1 MGEGFLFDIKA
12 IELADE
18 KAEFCGRLLAGAGAD
33 VLKIEPPEGSPT
45 RKIGPFVDDVPD
57 PERSLHFWHYNFGK
71 QSLAL
76 DVATPAGAERLK
88 ELAAGA
94 DVLLESH
101 PPGYLASL
109 GLGYDTLSTINP
121 RLVMASITP
130 FGQTGPWKDWKGA
143 DIVHLALGGVMMV
156 TGYDPTPE
164 GFYDTPPIA
173 PQMWH
178 ANHIVGSQTLDAILG
193 ALLYRERT
201 GRGQHIDAS
210 IHRAVSCNTGTDT
223 TAWVFGRQGVLRQTA
238 RYGSSRMVPETLATT
253 KDGRHI
259 LAFVSAEFM
268 IGREHKNVGRDAG
281 EVRLR
286 RRPHRPQVR
295 EPRIRDDPRGHP
307 PLPRRRPHLG
317 RQIQVRPR
325 HLERR
330 PGAAAPLGPDPQA
343 RGEPSRSP
351 LARADDL
358 HRGRTPGAGTQ
369 RFLRQRA
376 LALRGMPLA
385 HRAARPAPGRA
396 RPSPRRRPRTGGR
409 RAQRRAG
416 LPRPAR
422 QRRPSLRHRGRA
434 HPPTSPGSWPGRR
447 GPASSPPWARRTS
460 ASSGRGATTRCAASA
475 ASPSARSASASSAAN
490 RSSPPASG

>member
-109 GLGYDTLSTINP
+109 GLGYDTLSAINP

-238 RYGSSRMVPETLATT
+238 RYGSSRMVPETPGH
-253 KDGRHI
+253 DQGRPPHPR
-259 LAFVSAEFM
+259 LRLRRVHDRPRAQE
-268 IGREHKNVGRDAG
+268 VGRDAG

-286 RRPHRPQVR
+286 R
-295 EPRIRDDPRGHP
+295 
-307 PLPRRRPHLG
+307 
-317 RQIQVRPR
+317 
-325 HLERR
+325 
-330 PGAAAPLGPDPQA
+330 
-343 RGEPSRSP
+343 
-351 LARADDL
+351 
-358 HRGRTPGAGTQ
+358 
-369 RFLRQRA
+369 
-376 LALRGMPLA
+376 
-385 HRAARPAPGRA
+385 
-396 RPSPRRRPRTGGR
+396 
-409 RAQRRAG
+409 
-416 LPRPAR
+416 
-422 QRRPSLRHRGRA
+422 
-434 HPPTSPGSWPGRR
+434 
-447 GPASSPPWARRTS
+447 
-460 ASSGRGATTRCAASA
+460 
-475 ASPSARSASASSAAN
+475 
-490 RSSPPASG
+490 